1 MNAPFPAEAVAV
13 ATTQQLST
21 QLGDEVVILGLRD
34 SVYYG
39 LTKVGA
45 RIWELLQTPR
55 TLSDI
60 VQVLVV
66 EYEVTLE
73 QAEADLQRLLSDL
86 HARGLVAISVEKVR
100 SAIEHPP
107 AP

>member
-1 MNAPFPAEAVAV
+1 VNAPFPGEAVAV
-13 ATTQQLST
+13 ATTEQLST
-21 QLGDEVVILGLRD
+21 QLGDEVVILGLQD

-55 TLSDI
+55 TLTDI
-60 VQVLVV
+60 VEAVV
-66 EYEVTLE
+66 AEYDVAPE
-73 QAEADLQRLLSDL
+73 QAEADLQGLLIDL
-86 HARGLVAISVEKVR
+86 QARGLVAITTGSVR
-100 SAIEHPP
+100 SATERRS